1 MNNRNKTNG
10 LRVCRKCL
18 LYTESREEF
27 FQKLEAY
34 IDNLDEEDR
43 TDQETYEERLRTCA
57 RCPHLTDG
65 MCALCGCYVELR
77 AALKLQRCPDV
88 ERRWIQVSS
97 DSIRAK

>member
-34 IDNLDEEDR
+34 IDNLAEDDR
-43 TDQETYEERLRTCA
+43 TDQETYESRLKACA
-57 RCPHLTDG
+57 QCPNLTDG
-65 MCALCGCYVELR
+65 MCVLCGCYVELR
-77 AALKLQRCPDV
+77 AALKVRRCPDIA
-88 ERRWIQVSS
+88 RRW
-97 DSIRAK
+97 

>member
-1 MNNRNKTNG
+1 MKPEHEKKG

-34 IDNLDEEDR
+34 IANLDEEDR
-43 TDQETYEERLRTCA
+43 ADQQTYESRLRTCA

-65 MCALCGCYVELR
+65 MCVLCGCYVELR
-77 AALKLQRCPDV
+77 AALKVRRCPDV
-88 ERRWIQVSS
+88 TRKW
-97 DSIRAK
+97 